1 MMMVLNLSNL
11 SKETAL
17 NNEKGEKGV
26 CKSTKSF
33 NWGWSESEPPKKR
46 EKKKR
51 QSLKNFKEAG
61 EDQERKNN
69 EHIANQVDIYT
80 IYSATFRLGCGIDIN
95 LNLSIPSDYL
105 KNVLSLCNLLVL
117 VAVTI
122 GENCILAPLAVIVVV
137 GSKTPRVL
145 RKKPAIYR
153 DHTIAASPTF
163 DDSEKK
169 RLQLAGLN
177 LQILM
182 ITFK

>member
-1 MMMVLNLSNL
+1 MVWVR
-11 SKETAL
+11 A
-17 NNEKGEKGV
+17 
-26 CKSTKSF
+26 
-33 NWGWSESEPPKKR
+33 PQKK

-69 EHIANQVDIYT
+69 DHIANRQEQVDIYT

-105 KNVLSLCNLLVL
+105 KNLLSLCNLLVL
-117 VAVTI
+117 VQVAVTI
-122 GENCILAPLAVIVVV
+122 GEKCILAPLAVIVVV

-145 RKKPAIYR
+145 RKNPAIYR

-169 RLQLAGLN
+169 KVAAGWIELAN
-177 LQILM
+177 PHDN
-182 ITFK
+182 F